1 MKNGFYL
8 IILFLMNIQ
17 IQAKMY
23 DESQIYDCK
32 DEITDEVQEKI
43 NYQKLKLFP
52 IDCWIFLLLSIKAPV
67 TFCISIRIIQEFLKD
82 FRLFGGPG
90 DIIFVITATNGIQSI
105 IQFSTALY
113 VQINDSA
120 PVNIFC
126 DITGIA
132 TSIVF
137 VISNLNIFIFAA
149 YPLALVY
156 NSLEST
162 VKCIRIFNYSFAAII
177 IIIVLLGFI
186 LNNDIISITLN
197 GMCAISATKKKIWD
211 FIIALVYLFVFL
223 LFATM
228 SLIYVFAF
236 KKLVPK
242 MSSIRQLR
250 GQYLRYYQKFIT
262 FSLIMKFFLGIF
274 SAVNL
279 LNCYYFYKSYLLLTE
294 TFQNVTQSLCI
305 LGQVII
311 ITRDPLLLPK
321 FKHTQTSNSQQ
332 DFDSSNDTKP
342 VEISM
347 QQFNILEQLQKEM
360 KKTQVISMLA
370 GIQLL
375 KRQKQEQII
384 FYKDLAII
392 DEQDEGEGSSQGDL
406 SELMDVTLSP
416 FIPEEVEE
424 CLVVNLNNDL
434 VKSQLYDNQD
444 IQVFQMRC
452 ILYAPKIFNYFVT
465 LDNVDIEDSFDVSKN
480 LLKIEQFTRPDGG
493 KSGEFFFFTHNNQ
506 LILKTMRQSE
516 VNTYMK
522 RLLNFATY
530 QANNPSSLLNKIY
543 GMYTF
548 ERSENVEAKVHF
560 LIMKNLSLGIPRNQ
574 ILRTYDLK
582 GSEYDREV
590 LAKKSESDLSKLTL
604 KDLDF
609 FKIEQQIWVEKT
621 IIEKLNQNLIKDS
634 NFLENQKLI
643 DYSLLVMI
651 IDWKAQQQ
659 LLTKQLSD
667 QQINIIPSIKEQ
679 GIYYHIGIIDYLQQ
693 WNVNKSLERKT
704 KKIIRMNLQ
713 LDTSAQEP
721 NRYGKRFKE
730 KLVNRILPL

>member
-1 MKNGFYL
+1 MMNLFCI
-8 IILFLMNIQ
+8 IILLLINIDLKAQ
-17 IQAKMY
+17 MY
-23 DESQIYDCK
+23 DESQIFNCK
-32 DEITDEVQEKI
+32 DDNYDEEQEQI
-43 NYQKLKLFP
+43 NSQKLKLFP
-52 IDCWIFLLLSIKAPV
+52 IDCWIFVILSPV
-67 TFCISIRIIQEFLKD
+67 TFIISIRIIYEFLKD

-90 DIIFVITATNGIQSI
+90 DVIFVITVTNAIQSL

-113 VQINDSA
+113 VFIEDQA
-120 PVNIFC
+120 PANLFC

-137 VISNLNIFIFAA
+137 VISNLNIFIFSA

-156 NSLEST
+156 NTLEKT
-162 VKCIRIFNYSFAAII
+162 VKFVRISNYSLTTLII
-177 IIIVLLGFI
+177 ILVILAFI
-186 LNNDIISITLN
+186 FDDNIISITLN
-197 GMCAISATKKKIWD
+197 GMCAISATHKSFWD
-211 FIIALVYLFVFL
+211 YIIATIYLVVFL

-228 SLIYVFAF
+228 SIIYVFAF

-250 GQYLRYYQKFIT
+250 GQYLRYYQKFII
-262 FSLIMKFFLGIF
+262 FSLVMKFFLGIF
-274 SAVNL
+274 SAINL
-279 LNCYYFYKSYLLLTE
+279 LNCYIFYKSYLLASE
-294 TFQNVTQSLCI
+294 TCQNVTQALCI

-311 ITRDPLLLPK
+311 ITRDPLLIPK
-321 FKHTQTSNSQQ
+321 LKHSQTSESQSEM
-332 DFDSSNDTKP
+332 DSPNVSKT
-342 VEISM
+342 EISM
-347 QQFNILEQLQKEM
+347 QQFNLLEQLQKEM

-370 GIQLL
+370 GIQMFI
-375 KRQKQEQII
+375 KQNQDNTII
-384 FYKDLAII
+384 YKDLEIN
-392 DEQDEGEGSSQGDL
+392 DDQDDTEESSSGDL
-406 SELMDVTLSP
+406 SELIEIAHQP
-416 FIPEEVEE
+416 FTPEEVQE
-424 CLVVNLNNDL
+424 CLVINLNNDL
-434 VKSQLYDNQD
+434 IKSQFNDTQN

-465 LDNVDIEDSFDVSKN
+465 LDNIDLEDSFDVNKN
-480 LLKIEQFTRPDGG
+480 LQQIENFTGPDGG
-493 KSGEFFFFTHNNQ
+493 KSGEFFFFSHNNQ
-506 LILKTMRQSE
+506 LIMKTMRQQE
-516 VNTYMK
+516 VNTYKK

-530 QANNPSSLLNKIY
+530 QANNPESLLNKIY

-548 ERSENVEAKVHF
+548 ERVEKSEAKVHF
-560 LIMKNLSLGIPRNQ
+560 LIMKNLSLGVPKNQ

-609 FKIEQQIWVEKT
+609 FKIEKQIWVDQS
-621 IIEKLNQNLIKDS
+621 IIKKLNQNLSKDTD
-634 NFLENQKLI
+634 FLEKQKLI

-651 IDWKAQQQ
+651 IDWKEKKQQFFQ
-659 LLTKQLSD
+659 HLGG
-667 QQINIIPSIKEQ
+667 QQINFNPSIKEQ

-704 KKIIRMNLQ
+704 KKIIQMNLH

-730 KLVNRILPL
+730 KLINRILPL

>member
-8 IILFLMNIQ
+8 IILFLINIQ

-52 IDCWIFLLLSIKAPV
+52 IDCWIFLLLSPV
-67 TFCISIRIIQEFLKD
+67 TFCISIRIIYEFLQD

-90 DIIFVITATNGIQSI
+90 DIIFVITATNGVQSI

-162 VKCIRIFNYSFAAII
+162 VKCIRIFNYSFTAII
-177 IIIVLLGFI
+177 IIIVFLGFI

-279 LNCYYFYKSYLLLTE
+279 LNCYYFYKAYLLLTE

-311 ITRDPLLLPK
+311 ITRDPLLIPK

-332 DFDSSNDTKP
+332 DFDTSNDKKP

-347 QQFNILEQLQKEM
+347 QYFRIQYFRIIVKRNEKNISNFN
-360 KKTQVISMLA
+360 V
-370 GIQLL
+370 GW
-375 KRQKQEQII
+375 QKQEQII
-384 FYKDLAII
+384 FYKDLAIN
-392 DEQDEGEGSSQGDL
+392 DEQEDGEESSQGDL
-406 SELMDVTLSP
+406 SELFEVTLQP
-416 FIPEEVEE
+416 FVSEEVEE

-434 VKSQLYDNQD
+434 AKSQLYDNQN

-480 LLKIEQFTRPDGG
+480 LSKVEQFTGPDGG

-506 LILKTMRQSE
+506 FILKTMRQSE
-516 VNTYMK
+516 VNTYKK

-548 ERSENVEAKVHF
+548 ERSENAEAKVHF

-590 LAKKSESDLSKLTL
+590 LAKKPESDLSKLTL

-621 IIEKLNQNLIKDS
+621 MIEKLNQNLIKDS
-634 NFLENQKLI
+634 NFLENQNLI
-643 DYSLLVMI
+643 DYSLLVMK
-651 IDWKAQQQ
+651 IDWKSQQQ
-659 LLTKQLSD
+659 LLMQQLSD

-730 KLVNRILPL
+730 KLINRILPL

>member
-1 MKNGFYL
+1 
-8 IILFLMNIQ
+8 
-17 IQAKMY
+17 MY
-23 DESQIYDCK
+23 DENQLYDCK
-32 DEITDEVQEKI
+32 NDNDEKGGT

-52 IDCWIFLLLSIKAPV
+52 IDCGIFLLLSPV
-67 TFCISIRIIQEFLKD
+67 TFCISIRIIQQFLKD
-82 FRLFGGPG
+82 FKLFGGPG
-90 DIIFVITATNGIQSI
+90 DVIFIITATNGIQSI
-105 IQFSTALY
+105 VQFSTALY
-113 VQINDSA
+113 VLITDQA
-120 PVNIFC
+120 PIDIFC

-162 VKCIRIFNYSFAAII
+162 VKFIRIFNYSFTTIIVII
-177 IIIVLLGFI
+177 ILLGFAV
-186 LNNDIISITLN
+186 NNDIISLTLN
-197 GMCAISATKKKIWD
+197 GMCAISATNSKIWD
-211 FIIALVYLFVFL
+211 FIIATVYLFVFL

-228 SLIYVFAF
+228 SIIYVFTF

-274 SAVNL
+274 SAINL
-279 LNCYYFYKSYLLLTE
+279 LNCYRFQKAYLLPSE
-294 TFQNVTQSLCI
+294 TLQNFTQAVCI
-305 LGQVII
+305 LGQVIF
-311 ITRDPLLLPK
+311 ITRDPILISK

-332 DFDSSNDTKP
+332 NLDSSNDTKP

-384 FYKDLAII
+384 YYKDLVIN
-392 DEQDEGEGSSQGDL
+392 DEQPETEESSQGDL
-406 SELMDVTLSP
+406 SELIEVTLQP

-424 CLVVNLNNDL
+424 CLVVNMNNEL
-434 VKSQLYDNQD
+434 VKTLLPENQN
-444 IQVFQMRC
+444 IQVFQMKC

-465 LDNVDIEDSFDVSKN
+465 LDNIDIEDSFDVYKN
-480 LLKIEQFTRPDGG
+480 LVKIEQFTGPDGG
-493 KSGEFFFFTHNNQ
+493 KSGEFFFFSHNNQ

-516 VNTYMK
+516 VSTYKK
-522 RLLNFATY
+522 RLLNFAIY

-548 ERSENVEAKVHF
+548 ERSENSESKVHF

-590 LAKKSESDLSKLTL
+590 LSKKIESDLSKLTL

-609 FKIEQQIWVEKT
+609 FKIEQQIWVEKDN
-621 IIEKLNQNLIKDS
+621 IQKLNQNLIKDS
-634 NFLENQKLI
+634 DFLEKQKLI
-643 DYSLLVMI
+643 DYSLLIMI

-659 LLTKQLSD
+659 ILMKHFDD
-667 QQINIIPSIKEQ
+667 QKINIIPSIKEE

-704 KKIIRMNLQ
+704 KKIIKMNLQ

-730 KLVNRILPL
+730 KLINRILPL